1 MRSPREEKLAKRCGL
16 SSSSFSPKAP
26 LLSPR
31 SFGTVWQ
38 QKIAIKLPLSVLVGK
53 TFRLFVFSFLF
64 GTDWEHLA
72 PGSVSLFIYE
82 MKDLTSL
89 VISYELAP
97 LYLDIGWREG
107 LVNDKVEKGR
117 HLWVT
122 LHVILSQNS
131 TVNYVTSCFV
141 SASHLQGEAAF
152 LWWQK
157 LYCSL
162 LYPLHSPQ
170 DLPSRRTQ
178 LTFAE

>member
-1 MRSPREEKLAKRCGL
+1 MSSL
-16 SSSSFSPKAP
+16 SISPKAP
-26 LLSPR
+26 LLSPW

-38 QKIAIKLPLSVLVGK
+38 QKTAIKLPLSVLVAK
-53 TFRLFVFSFLF
+53 TFKPFVFSFLL
-64 GTDWEHLA
+64 GADWENLA
-72 PGSVSLFIYE
+72 PGSVSLFICE

-107 LVNDKVEKGR
+107 LVNNKVENGR

-141 SASHLQGEAAF
+141 SASHLPGEAAF
-152 LWWQK
+152 PWWQK

-162 LYPLHSPQ
+162 LHPLHSPQ